1 MNLKDKIKS
10 DQIENQKKNLSN
22 ITETSSQLLEKMAR
36 AVQAVMM
43 ERDNLLKQL
52 SQSQKLFQEQRKA
65 WEEKIQTQNFEMEL
79 LQERNNRLESDLRYT
94 ERQLSRENKT
104 SNWQTRRIRELEEV
118 VELKN
123 RTLWQ
128 QIWADIKPKR
138 KGNCYGRRN
147 KWKEFGK
154 KVLDVV
160 LAVGYAVAVCWG
172 VWWVMTLN
180 LYR

>member
-10 DQIENQKKNLSN
+10 EQIENQKKNLSN
-22 ITETSSQLLEKMAR
+22 ITETSSQLLEEMAQ
-36 AVQAVMM
+36 AVQTVTM
-43 ERDNLLKQL
+43 ERNNLLKQL
-52 SQSQKLFQEQRKA
+52 SQSQKLFQEQRKE

-79 LQERNNRLESDLRYT
+79 LKERNNRLENNLRYT
-94 ERQLSRENKT
+94 ERQLSRENET
-104 SNWQTRRIRELEEV
+104 SRRQTKRIRELEGEV
-118 VELKN
+118 AELKN

-128 QIWADIKPKR
+128 QIWADIKPKS
-138 KGNCYGRRN
+138 KGNCYGRRH

-172 VWWVMTLN
+172 VWWVMQ
-180 LYR
+180 

>member
-1 MNLKDKIKS
+1 
-10 DQIENQKKNLSN
+10 
-22 ITETSSQLLEKMAR
+22 
-36 AVQAVMM
+36 
-43 ERDNLLKQL
+43 
-52 SQSQKLFQEQRKA
+52 
-65 WEEKIQTQNFEMEL
+65 MEL

-94 ERQLSRENKT
+94 ERQLSRENKN
-104 SNWQTRRIRELEEV
+104 SNWQTRRIRELEEEV

-128 QIWADIKPKR
+128 QIWTDIKPKR

-160 LAVGYAVAVCWG
+160 LAVGYAMVVCWG
-172 VWWVMTLN
+172 VWWVMSLQ
-180 LYR
+180 

>member
-22 ITETSSQLLEKMAR
+22 ITETSSQLLEEMA
-36 AVQAVMM
+36 QAIQVVTA
-43 ERDNLLKQL
+43 EWDEVLRQL
-52 SQSQKLFQEQRKA
+52 SQNQRLFQEQRKE
-65 WEEKIQTQNFEMEL
+65 WEEKIQEKDFEKEL
-79 LQERNNRLESDLRYT
+79 SRERNDYLESDLRYT
-94 ERQLSRENKT
+94 KMLLDRENKT
-104 SNWQTRRIRELEEV
+104 SRWQTCRIRELEEEV
-118 VELKN
+118 AKLKN

-138 KGNCYGRRN
+138 KSNCYGRRY

-160 LAVGYAVAVCWG
+160 LVIGYAVAVCWG
-172 VWWVMTLN
+172 VLWVMKN
-180 LYR
+180 

>member
-22 ITETSSQLLEKMAR
+22 ITETSPQLLEKMAR

-104 SNWQTRRIRELEEV
+104 SNWQTKRIRELEEV

-128 QIWADIKPKR
+128 QIWENIKPKR
-138 KGNCYGRRN
+138 KGNCSGRRH
-147 KWKEFGK
+147 KWKKFGK

-160 LAVGYAVAVCWG
+160 LALGYAVAVCWG
-172 VWWVMTLN
+172 VWSVMRWV
-180 LYR
+180 

>member
-10 DQIENQKKNLSN
+10 DQIENQKKNSNN
-22 ITETSSQLLEKMAR
+22 ITGISSQLLEEMAQ
-36 AVQAVMM
+36 AVQTVTM

-52 SQSQKLFQEQRKA
+52 SQSQKLFQEQRKE
-65 WEEKIQTQNFEMEL
+65 WEEKIQMQNFEMEL

-94 ERQLSRENKT
+94 ERQLSRENKN
-104 SNWQTRRIRELEEV
+104 SNWQTRSIRELEEEV
-118 VELKN
+118 AKLKN

-128 QIWADIKPKR
+128 QIWTDIKPKR
-138 KGNCYGRRN
+138 KGNCYGRRY

-154 KVLDVV
+154 RGLDVV

-172 VWWVMTLN
+172 VWWVMAK
-180 LYR
+180 